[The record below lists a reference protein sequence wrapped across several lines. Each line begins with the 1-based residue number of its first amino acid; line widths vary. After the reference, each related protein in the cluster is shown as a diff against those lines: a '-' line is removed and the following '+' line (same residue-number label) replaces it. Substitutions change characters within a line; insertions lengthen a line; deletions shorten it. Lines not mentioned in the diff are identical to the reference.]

1 MCVLILGGYGQK
13 PGHESHGGSTYCAL
27 ASLVLMGALDVS
39 DHMDTVVWCLNRQN
53 GGFQGR

>member
-1 MCVLILGGYGQK
+1 
-13 PGHESHGGSTYCAL
+13 
-27 ASLVLMGALDVS
+27 MGALDVS